1 MSQLR
6 GLSLSNFIRIFNL
19 SNPYLYI
26 FYLSGCPKKKR

>member
-19 SNPYLYI
+19 SNPYI